1 MRSKQ
6 ANRKGE
12 FGFEDRY
19 EDGIVLS
26 FDFALFVCE
35 IGFLGSTCVQRQTH
49 AI

>member
-12 FGFEDRY
+12 FGFENRY

-26 FDFALFVCE
+26 FDFSLLVCE
-35 IGFLGSTCVQRQTH
+35 IGFLGSTRVQGQTN